1 MAPVTPGHWRLRQG
15 DGAFR
20 AIQPGLP
27 RETMSQ
33 TKQTES
39 PNQTKTEKENQS
51 RDTYKAARRKRRVCR
66 LSKRDVLL
74 Q

>member
-1 MAPVTPGHWRLRQG
+1 MAPVTPGHWRLRQE
-15 DGAFR
+15 DGVTR
-20 AIQPGLP
+20 TIQPGLP

-51 RDTYKAARRKRRVCR
+51 TNTYKAARRKRRVCR
-66 LSKRDVLL
+66 LGKRDVLL
-74 Q
+74 R